1 MDVWS
6 IDMRAPGWS
15 HCAWETQ
22 PETFNRCQF
31 SLLVAHLECI
41 LGLWSQCYWELW
53 GGTFTGETI
62 KSLPEVATFWRW
74 TLFKGP
80 QILFS
85 RKINIVPKN
94 VVQGKNTLWSKFSP
108 DLDGVHFMTRMNRK
122 LANSSPPDLLGAGT
136 IDFVW
141 SLDNG
146 CWADDDI
153 RRGVVFAV
161 FFSKNTFFDTGIYPQ
176 VIV

>member
-6 IDMRAPGWS
+6 IDMRAPGWR

-53 GGTFTGETI
+53 EDTFTGETI
-62 KSLPEVATFWRW
+62 QSLPEVATFWRW

-85 RKINIVPKN
+85 RKINIVPKH
-94 VVQGKNTLWSKFSP
+94 VVQGKNTLWSKLSP
-108 DLDGVHFMTRMNRK
+108 DLESTSWQEWTESLPIQVLQIFWEQVQSISFEAWTMAAELMMILVVVLFFQKYFLWYRN
-122 LANSSPPDLLGAGT
+122 LSPGRSLVGT
-136 IDFVW
+136 
-141 SLDNG
+141 
-146 CWADDDI
+146 
-153 RRGVVFAV
+153 
-161 FFSKNTFFDTGIYPQ
+161 
-176 VIV
+176 